1 VLEFVHTL
9 NSHKFMGKK
18 GIKEFTGGSM
28 ETGIEKSSTPPIPI
42 AMYKVPGHGDIDP
55 EKYLRNKEQDNLIK
69 SAAEQDYILHKILH
83 APEKERVSLIE
94 QALSQENLEVQIEAV
109 KMIKYAPEQK
119 RASLIKIAFD
129 LGLGNEVVKPPLYN
143 KSDLDK
149 QRFKRQPFKKTGS
162 ETTLVGGPLKDKLI
176 IRHIKPRAFLAWQK
190 IYENYQV
197 WRDNGFDYV
206 PIEPIQSYR
215 FNKKRGLV
223 EVFSGVLDLSL
234 AEWLR
239 VSGGMFEKE
248 LTEQKNK
255 IISILESQGIE
266 HGHLHDNNF
275 VLRFFR
281 DQNGNPD
288 LNQVPRLY
296 VIDFDAAVSP

>member
-1 VLEFVHTL
+1 MLQ
-9 NSHKFMGKK
+9 K
-18 GIKEFTGGSM
+18 
-28 ETGIEKSSTPPIPI
+28 
-42 AMYKVPGHGDIDP
+42 DP
-55 EKYLRNKEQDNLIK
+55 EVQIEAVRMIWCAPGQERASLRLLVAGKIK
-69 SAAEQDYILHKILH
+69 
-83 APEKERVSLIE
+83 
-94 QALSQENLEVQIEAV
+94 QALSQKDPKIQIKAVKIIDYAPEQKRASLIKQAMLQKDLEVQIEAV
-109 KMIKYAPEQK
+109 KMIRYAPKQE

-296 VIDFDAAVSP
+296 VIDFDAAVSS